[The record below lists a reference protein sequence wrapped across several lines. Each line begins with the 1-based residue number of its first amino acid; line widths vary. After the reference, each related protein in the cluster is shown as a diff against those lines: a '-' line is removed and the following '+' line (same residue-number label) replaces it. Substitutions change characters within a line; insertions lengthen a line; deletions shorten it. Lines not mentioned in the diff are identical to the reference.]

1 MKKFKFLLLIVLLG
15 LILVTGCKEPTL
27 EDAMEELDEKSATV
41 NCDLKMDITL
51 TYNGESQTMSQSINM
66 KVEQDGDKTYAINYA
81 QDVEQHLYSKQV
93 GDYVKSYTKTDGE
106 WELATTDSVD
116 QMTDELLDIDVEETF
131 TNVDG
136 IWVGNTEALTEQL
149 SDYMEEFASDSL
161 GLSGVNIDET
171 SVSKYDIT
179 MVDGHIS
186 KIDIAMKIV
195 MSANGGIV
203 EINVEMPMEFS
214 KIGETKVIEPEGLP
228 VE

>member
-1 MKKFKFLLLIVLLG
+1 
-15 LILVTGCKEPTL
+15 
-27 EDAMEELDEKSATV
+27 
-41 NCDLKMDITL
+41 
-51 TYNGESQTMSQSINM
+51 
-66 KVEQDGDKTYAINYA
+66 
-81 QDVEQHLYSKQV
+81 
-93 GDYVKSYTKTDGE
+93 
-106 WELATTDSVD
+106 
-116 QMTDELLDIDVEETF
+116 MTDELLDIDVEETF